1 MEQLEPKKEDGK
13 KNKASSSYPP
23 LNCESFCAD
32 SVLRSNSKQLFQY
45 YTGFQHDT
53 FTGLFNFLVP
63 DLHESPLVYK
73 ERKAACRKVGLK
85 DQLFLVLCRL
95 RNGLHMKDLAFRF
108 QVSIQV
114 ASIIFSTWIKY
125 MYFRLGSLS
134 LWPDR
139 SILIENMPKK
149 FREEFPTTL
158 AIIDCTELKT
168 ERPTSLKSQSQCYSE
183 YKSSPTLKALVV
195 TDPRGSVMFTTEL
208 FTGSISD
215 KEIFQQGHFF
225 ELLADLLKEGKIN
238 QGDGLMADKGFR
250 IEEEVNK
257 LGLVLN
263 MPPLASAATQMKPSH
278 VTLTRK
284 IARHRIHIE
293 RAIRRIK
300 NFKIL
305 SRRIPIS
312 LFGNINEI

>member
-1 MEQLEPKKEDGK
+1 MR
-13 KNKASSSYPP
+13 
-23 LNCESFCAD
+23 C
-32 SVLRSNSKQLFQY
+32 
-45 YTGFQHDT
+45 
-53 FTGLFNFLVP
+53 
-63 DLHESPLVYK
+63 
-73 ERKAACRKVGLK
+73 
-85 DQLFLVLCRL
+85 
-95 RNGLHMKDLAFRF
+95 LA
-108 QVSIQV
+108 
-114 ASIIFSTWIKY
+114 
-125 MYFRLGSLS
+125 
-134 LWPDR
+134 
-139 SILIENMPKK
+139 
-149 FREEFPTTL
+149 
-158 AIIDCTELKT
+158 
-168 ERPTSLKSQSQCYSE
+168 
-183 YKSSPTLKALVV
+183 
-195 TDPRGSVMFTTEL
+195 
-208 FTGSISD
+208 
-215 KEIFQQGHFF
+215 IFQQGHFF